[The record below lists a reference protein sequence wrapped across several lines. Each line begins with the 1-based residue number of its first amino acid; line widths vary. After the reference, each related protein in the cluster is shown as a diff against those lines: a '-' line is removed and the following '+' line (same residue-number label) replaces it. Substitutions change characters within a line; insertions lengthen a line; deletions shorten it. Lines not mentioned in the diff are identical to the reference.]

1 MPILSYHPNESDISE
16 AYGLDCEIYP
26 SSLDIVKK
34 VRIVGG
40 DLLPANGW
48 SEISTLEALQ
58 QWLTKKTHHVLYAGV
73 FNSKQDLFYELG
85 DDDFLREEIEEYGG
99 ERFMLYFCEETQQY
113 FLLMLTY
120 EYL

>member
-1 MPILSYHPNESDISE
+1 MPTLNYHPNESDISE
-16 AYGLDCEIYP
+16 AYDLDFEIYP
-26 SSLDIVKK
+26 SSFDIVKK
-34 VRIVGG
+34 VQIVGG
-40 DLLPANGW
+40 DLLPANSW

-58 QWLTKKTHHVLYAGV
+58 QWLTKNTHHVLYAGV
-73 FNSKQDLFYELG
+73 FDSKKDLFYELG
-85 DDDFLREEIEEYGG
+85 DDDFLREEIEEYEG